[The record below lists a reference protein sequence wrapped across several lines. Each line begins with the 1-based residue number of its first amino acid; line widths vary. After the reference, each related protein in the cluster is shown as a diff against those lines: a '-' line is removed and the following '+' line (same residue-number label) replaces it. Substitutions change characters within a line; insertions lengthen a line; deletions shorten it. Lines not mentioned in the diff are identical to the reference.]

1 MADSRDPVTTDM
13 LAEYREAFRR
23 IGRGHD
29 TFDVRVLVWL
39 EIIRLHGDDSA
50 EAEYAERRVD
60 EWPD

>member
-1 MADSRDPVTTDM
+1 M
-13 LAEYREAFRR
+13 LEA